1 MHRIY
6 LSGEDVE
13 LEGGAFHMALEKY
26 LSNPLWPVLIETVHA
41 MIMYPHHKAF
51 VRDTLLPEQP
61 GVTPQDL
68 AAQMGIPV
76 GESLVILYELRERNK
91 KK

>member
-1 MHRIY
+1 
-6 LSGEDVE
+6 
-13 LEGGAFHMALEKY
+13 MALETY
-26 LSNPLWPVLIETVHA
+26 LSSPLWSVLVETVHA

-76 GESLVILYELRERNK
+76 GESLVILYELREREARRNSPRGAD
-91 KK
+91 